1 MSKKK
6 LPKLIVIL
14 GPTAT
19 GKTKLAVAL
28 ARKFNGEIVSA
39 DSRQVYRGM
48 DLGTGKDLS
57 EYKLTTNDK
66 QHTTYNKR
74 QVPKNIPCHLIN
86 ICNPNTEFN
95 VVKYKKL
102 ALKKIYDIIRRGK
115 NPILVGGTGLYISA
129 IVDNL
134 DFPTVAPDK
143 KTRKKLKELKKEE
156 KIKLLKKLDPAALE
170 FIDTNNPRR
179 LDRALEVCLA
189 GYKFSELRKKKQPL
203 FDILQLGI
211 TFPKNILD
219 KRVDKR
225 VEKMIKNGLVAETK
239 MLVKKY
245 PPQRRAGGQYAAPLQ
260 TIGYKEIINFL
271 KNKPGQKIGPET
283 INLIKIHTHQFAKRQ
298 MTWFRRNENIKWIKN
313 EKQAVGLINKFLK

>member
-1 MSKKK
+1 MSKQK

-48 DLGTGKDLS
+48 DIGTGKDLS

-66 QHTTYNKR
+66 QQTT
-74 QVPKNIPCHLIN
+74 KNIPYHLID

-102 ALKKIYDIIRRGK
+102 ALKEINEIVKRGK
-115 NPILVGGTGLYISA
+115 TPFLVGGTGLYISA

-134 DFPTVAPDK
+134 DFPAVAPSK
-143 KTRKKLKELKKEE
+143 KIRKKLEKLKKEA
-156 KIKLLKKLDPAALE
+156 KIKLLKKLDSAALE
-170 FIDTNNPRR
+170 FVDINNPRR

-189 GYKFSELRKKKQPL
+189 GYKFSELRKKKEPI
-203 FDILQLGI
+203 FDCLQLGV
-211 TFPKNILD
+211 TFPKKIID
-219 KRVDKR
+219 KRIDTR
-225 VEKMIKNGLVAETK
+225 VELMIKNGLIMETEK
-239 MLVKKY
+239 LIKKY
-245 PPQRRAGGQYAAPLQ
+245 GKKAAPLQ
-260 TIGYKEIINFL
+260 TIGYKEIIDFL

-298 MTWFRRNENIKWIKN
+298 MTWFKRDKKIKWIRN
-313 EKQAVGLINKFLK
+313 EKQATGLIKKFIK